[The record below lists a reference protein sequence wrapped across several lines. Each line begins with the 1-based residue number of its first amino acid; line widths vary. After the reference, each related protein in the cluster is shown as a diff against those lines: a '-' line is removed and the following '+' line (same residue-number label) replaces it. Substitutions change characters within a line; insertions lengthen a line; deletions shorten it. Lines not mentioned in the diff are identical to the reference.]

1 MARCWPW
8 ESWWATTRGA
18 SWERGDNK
26 QQCSQQYGSSM
37 AGGQEQECSVLHLCW
52 QEKKEC
58 WGSAH
63 SVGRTA
69 EWSAF
74 SLNVE
79 AVRTGENDFL
89 FVKLCLPD
97 WGSAHRVGRTA
108 EWSAFS
114 LNVEAVHTGE
124 NVFFFVILCLP
135 DQQSE
140 GSEHWGS
147 VHRGG
152 RTVERSKSRRTLS
165 SVSSSTCWIAII
177 HCQLAP

>member
-1 MARCWPW
+1 MRCWPW
-8 ESWWATTRGA
+8 ENWWEMMRGA

-52 QEKKEC
+52 REKKER

-63 SVGRTA
+63 RVERTA

-79 AVRTGENDFL
+79 TVR
-89 FVKLCLPD
+89 
-97 WGSAHRVGRTA
+97 
-108 EWSAFS
+108 
-114 LNVEAVHTGE
+114 TGE

-135 DQQSE
+135 DQRSE
-140 GSEHWGS
+140 GSKHWGS
-147 VHRGG
+147 AHRGG
-152 RTVERSKSRRTLS
+152 RTVEWSKKLEN
-165 SVSSSTCWIAII
+165 VVFFVILCLLDW
-177 HCQLAP
+177 Q